1 MPHADAVTR
10 RLQDT
15 YTNVRQA
22 ALDALGEAFLQG
34 EAFLGGQAAEQ
45 VMAVGRRL
53 ADSDWRVRVA
63 ALQLLG
69 RLGAGARQHTTAVGG
84 RLHDDDWRVRPAPQA
99 PLWSSVWAGR
109 VESLGSVLG
118 LTYLGRGC
126 LDCFWFGGPGFG
138 VKEMMQPCLI
148 HLHLIS
154 LVRGQVRAAAAVT
167 VGLMGLH
174 AASQVPTAVFTSR
187 SIAMHRHVLCSMPLD
202 ARRDM
207 RPWHTTMRTCRCL
220 TVFAAC
226 ADGTQ
231 PRTHP

>member
-1 MPHADAVTR
+1 MPQVPHADAVTR

-84 RLHDDDWRVRPAPQA
+84 CTTTTGGSGGRHPKPPFGLACGQGGGSR
-99 PLWSSVWAGR
+99 WAAYW
-109 VESLGSVLG
+109 GSPI
-118 LTYLGRGC
+118 
-126 LDCFWFGGPGFG
+126 W
-138 VKEMMQPCLI
+138 
-148 HLHLIS
+148 
-154 LVRGQVRAAAAVT
+154 AAAAWIVF
-167 VGLMGLH
+167 GLGG
-174 AASQVPTAVFTSR
+174 QVSGSKR
-187 SIAMHRHVLCSMPLD
+187 
-202 ARRDM
+202 
-207 RPWHTTMRTCRCL
+207 
-220 TVFAAC
+220 
-226 ADGTQ
+226 
-231 PRTHP
+231 